1 MAGLLD
7 IGASALNANRQALAT
22 TSNNIANVNTEGFS
36 RQRVGFSERPSDDTG
51 LIRIGNGVTVD
62 SVSRIYDAFS
72 VNQVRIN
79 NASFSSFDTL
89 NNFSA
94 QLDNILADSNAGLSP
109 AISGFFDSL
118 QELATDPGSTATRQ
132 VLLSEAES
140 LESRFEAVTSRFE
153 TLNNAVNS
161 EISATVND
169 ANAIA
174 RAIAEVNGRIFV
186 IEGGGSGVANDL
198 RDQRDRL
205 LLQLSEYSNV
215 TTAQQSDGTF
225 NVYIGSGQSLVSGS
239 LVQSLSVV
247 GNNFDPTRL
256 EIAYVSNGVAT
267 QVSDQITGGRLGGL
281 LDFREATLEPARNTL
296 GQVAIGITSQIND
309 QHQLG
314 QDLNGIAGGLFFN
327 DLAASSA
334 IVLANTNNAG
344 SGVIDTAVI
353 DANVL
358 TNSDYLLSNNGGAYS
373 ITRLSDNTVTSLP
386 AFPGVDAVVDGL
398 TISLSSGSINS
409 GDTFLIKPTAAA
421 SRDLRLQIVD
431 VRQIAAAA
439 PIVAQALANNIGNS
453 TVSFGTVNGPSPA
466 NANLTQPVTITF
478 NNPPTTFNVTGT
490 GTGNPTNVA
499 YTSGGDITYNGF
511 TVQVSGVPAVG
522 DVFTVTANTGGVG
535 DNRNALLL
543 AGIQQQL
550 GLNGG
555 TSSIAN
561 VYGGL
566 VAEVGTQ
573 TREAQFN
580 REAQQILLQQAQATR
595 DSISGVNLDEET
607 ADLLKF
613 QQAFQ
618 ASAQIIRIADDLFQV
633 LLGVVSR

>member
-7 IGASALNANRQALAT
+7 IGTSALNANRQALAT

-36 RQRVGFSERPSDDTG
+36 RQRVGFSERPSDDVG

-62 SVSRIYDAFS
+62 SVSRIYDAFT

-79 NASFSSFDTL
+79 NSSFSNFQTL
-89 NNFSA
+89 NDFSS

-118 QELATDPGSTATRQ
+118 QELSTDPSSTATRQ

-161 EISATVND
+161 DISATVND

-174 RAIAEVNGRIFV
+174 RAIAEVNGRISV

-225 NVYIGSGQSLVSGS
+225 NVYIGNGQSLVSGTF
-239 LVQSLSVV
+239 VQSLSVV
-247 GNNFDPTRL
+247 GNNFNPTRL
-256 EIAYVSNGVAT
+256 EIAYVSNGVTT

-314 QDLNGIAGGLFFN
+314 QDLGGIAGGLFFN
-327 DLAASSA
+327 DLAALSPT
-334 IVLANTNNAG
+334 VLANTNNAG
-344 SGVIDTAVI
+344 NGVVTTTITDV
-353 DANVL
+353 NVL
-358 TNSDYLLSNNGGAYS
+358 TNSDYLLRNNGGTYS

-386 AFPGVDAVVDGL
+386 AFPGADVVDGV
-398 TISLSSGSINS
+398 TINLASGAINS
-409 GDTFLIKPTAAA
+409 GDTFLISPTAAA
-421 SRDLRLQIVD
+421 SRNLRLEITD

-439 PIVAQALANNIGNS
+439 PIIAQASANNIGNS
-453 TVSFGTVNGPSPA
+453 TISLGTVNAPPPA
-466 NANLTQPVTITF
+466 NVNLSEPVTITF
-478 NNPPTTFNVTGT
+478 NNPPTTFNVSGL

-499 YTSGGDITYNGF
+499 YSAGGDITYNGF
-511 TVQVSGVPAVG
+511 TVQVSGVPAAG

-550 GLNGG
+550 GLNGS
-555 TSSIAN
+555 TSSIGN

-566 VAEVGTQ
+566 VAEVGTR

-580 REAQQILLQQAQATR
+580 REAQQVLLQQAQATR

-607 ADLLKF
+607 ADLLRF